1 MISSDFK
8 INLQPVIKVW
18 DRLRK
23 QIQLRVFCTEELFIV
38 RIVVF
43 AAVHHHVIKIIS
55 MMMMMMMM
63 TRMITTTKTMMRTV
77 TMTIIVAQL
86 T

>member
-55 MMMMMMMM
+55 MMMMMM